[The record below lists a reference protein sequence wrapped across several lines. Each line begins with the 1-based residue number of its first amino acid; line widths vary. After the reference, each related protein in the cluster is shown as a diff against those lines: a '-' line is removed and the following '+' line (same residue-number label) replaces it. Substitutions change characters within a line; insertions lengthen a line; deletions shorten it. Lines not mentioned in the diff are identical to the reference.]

1 MAAIAGRPEYTFG
14 LDVWTEAVKSAAVT
28 CPHAVTR
35 DLTPWEIE
43 ILDTNQMR
51 KEAIAKDGKSA
62 IQVCLK
68 HEFEYFKE
76 LKRKITWNNPV
87 SAGER
92 KRLRDK
98 YTELSWAEYKI
109 SGFNVVCAILKLM
122 FSAKNPHLLHALLQL
137 PERTKFT
144 GGGGIAALFTSYS
157 GDNFIAE
164 NKIQKIFGMIRRR
177 FAQRGL
183 TTEDN
188 AALLEFMRMKQDL
201 ETLEAKANDAE
212 DEVWSRGGRIGLA
225 ALHQPH
231 PLAGSHAGTAG
242 TAASPPLPPFR
253 PFRPTARA
261 AARSPN
267 RNRNLN
273 DLMVV

>member
-14 LDVWTEAVKSAAVT
+14 LDVWTDDVRSAAVT

-43 ILDTNQMR
+43 ILDVSQMR
-51 KEAIAKDGKSA
+51 KEAIPEDNKTA
-62 IQVCLK
+62 IQVCLE

-87 SAGER
+87 SPDER
-92 KRLRDK
+92 KRLRNG
-98 YTELSWAEYKI
+98 YTELTWREYKI
-109 SGFNVVCAILKLM
+109 SGFNVVYAILKLI

-144 GGGGIAALFTSYS
+144 GGAGIADLFTNYYS
-157 GDNFIAE
+157 SENFISA
-164 NKIQKIFGMIRRR
+164 NKIEKIFGMIRRR

-188 AALLEFMRMKQDL
+188 AALLEFTRMKQDL
-201 ETLEAKANDAE
+201 EGLEAKVDDAE
-212 DEVWSRGGRIGLA
+212 DEVWSRGARIGLA
-225 ALHQPH
+225 ALHQPY
-231 PLAGSHAGTAG
+231 PLAGRHNGTAG
-242 TAASPPLPPFR
+242 TAVRPPPRRAAPR
-253 PFRPTARA
+253 TAARA

-267 RNRNLN
+267 RNRTNL
-273 DLMVV
+273 MIV